1 MRRLFADVPRAQL
14 VGDAPGQRCEQS
26 HHWAEHAAPRGPC
39 TRRLG
44 GVMTALHALGGL
56 PAAQVEDPPST
67 ASWTAMTSS
76 SVVPLAMPSTEVD
89 SPMMTLLT
97 AASTM

>member
-14 VGDAPGQRCEQS
+14 VGDAAGQRCEQS
-26 HHWAEHAAPRGPC
+26 HHWAEHAAPRGPR

-56 PAAQVEDPPST
+56 PAAQVEDS
-67 ASWTAMTSS
+67 AQHRLVDGHE
-76 SVVPLAMPSTEVD
+76 VVLGGAACHAVD
-89 SPMMTLLT
+89 
-97 AASTM
+97 